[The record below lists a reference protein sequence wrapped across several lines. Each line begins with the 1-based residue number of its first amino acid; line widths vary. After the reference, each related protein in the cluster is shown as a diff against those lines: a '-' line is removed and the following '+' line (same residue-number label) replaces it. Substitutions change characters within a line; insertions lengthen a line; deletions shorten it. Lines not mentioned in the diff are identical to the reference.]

1 MTSAPGGPT
10 IHNCGRTI
18 SGGFVAFDMR
28 WEGEVPA
35 DGDVQWSARVSEG
48 QEEVRLVHARS
59 AGIAEQYILGGAGRH
74 DVDPDADLEDDE
86 ITVRFPAEVV
96 GVAVEW
102 PVWTTVITIDGEDV
116 THMVV
121 PTS

>member
-28 WEGEVPA
+28 WDGRVPS
-35 DGDVQWSARVSEG
+35 DRDVQWSARVSEG
-48 QEEVRLVHARS
+48 REEVRLVHART
-59 AGIAEQYILGGAGRH
+59 AGRAEQYILGAGGRQ
-74 DVDPDADLEDDE
+74 DVDPDADLSDDE

-102 PVWTTVITIDGEDV
+102 PMWTTVLTIEGEDV
-116 THMVV
+116 SHMVV